1 MKYKVSVIVPCYNS
15 EKFLKETLDNL
26 LGQTLK
32 EIQIITVND
41 GSTDSTADII
51 AEYASKDC
59 RIISVNQENAG
70 VSAARNNGIE
80 RAEGKYTM
88 FLDSDD
94 LFSENALEAMYTA
107 LEETSADL
115 GICRIMRFGY
125 GGTEFNPIVDTF
137 AKEKNIDCYDKRLL
151 WNFLPCNKCY
161 RTELLQKSGVRYP
174 KLRYSE
180 DGAFFMQF
188 IYKTQPKITGVYNA
202 VMKYRRLTPDQG
214 YSVSQRIEYELVD
227 HFSQS
232 HELIYEAA
240 KQSFDGN
247 NCKNTEDYLQEIL
260 SKNFTALINEF
271 YRSLWRG
278 DSETLKLI
286 GRKAAEIRA
295 KMTDET
301 KKKCSNV
308 IKDIGE
314 PLFSKKEIAEKP
326 FVSVVVKK
334 TSEKFIQSLYAQ
346 TMPVFELITA
356 ENKALQTYENIS
368 SLPLKDFRSAAKKA
382 AKGEIT
388 VTLSGNNALDMRF
401 LKVVSL
407 LKQSKKFGILPDFV
421 IKLGAMAFLRIKKIT
436 GF

>member
-1 MKYKVSVIVPCYNS
+1 MEYKVSVIVPCYNS

-51 AEYASKDC
+51 AEYASKDD
-59 RIISVNQENAG
+59 RILSVYQENSG

-80 RAEGKYTM
+80 RADGKYTM

-94 LFSENALEAMYTA
+94 LYSENALEAMYNT
-107 LEETSADL
+107 LEKESADL
-115 GICRIMRFGY
+115 GICRQMRFGY
-125 GGTEFNPIVDTF
+125 GGTEVNPVVESI
-137 AKEKNIDCYDKRLL
+137 AKDKHIDCYDKRLL
-151 WNFLPCNKCY
+151 WNFLTCNKCY
-161 RTELLQKSGVRYP
+161 RTDLLQKSGVRFP
-174 KLRYSE
+174 RLRYSE

-188 IYKTQPKITGVYNA
+188 IYKTQPKITGVYDA
-202 VMKYRRLTPDQG
+202 VMKYRRLSPDQG

-232 HELIYEAA
+232 HELIYDAA
-240 KQSFDGN
+240 KKSFDDN
-247 NCKNTEDYLQEIL
+247 NCENKEDYLQEIL
-260 SKNFTALINEF
+260 NKYFTALVNEF

-278 DSETLKLI
+278 DSETLELI
-286 GRKAAEIRA
+286 GKKAAEIRSR
-295 KMTDET
+295 MTDET
-301 KKKCSNV
+301 KKKCSSV

-326 FVSVVVKK
+326 FISVIAKNP
-334 TSEKFIQSLYAQ
+334 SEEFIQSLYAQ

-356 ENKALQTYENIS
+356 KNKVLQKHENVS
-368 SLPLKDFRSAAKKA
+368 VLPSKSFYSAARKA
-382 AKGEIT
+382 AKGKII
-388 VTLSGNNALDMRF
+388 VTLNSNNALDMRF

-407 LKQSKKFGILPDFV
+407 LKRNGKFGILPDFV
-421 IKLGAMAFLRIKKIT
+421 IKLGAMMFLRFKK
-436 GF
+436 

>member
-1 MKYKVSVIVPCYNS
+1 MEYKVSVIVPCYNS
-15 EKFLKETLDNL
+15 ENFLKETLDNL

-51 AEYASKDC
+51 AEYASKDS
-59 RIISVNQENAG
+59 RILSVYQENAG

-80 RAEGKYTM
+80 RAEGKYTV

-94 LFSENALEAMYTA
+94 LFSENALEAMYNA
-107 LEETSADL
+107 LEENSADL
-115 GICRIMRFGY
+115 GICRLMRFGY
-125 GGTEFNPIVDTF
+125 GGTEYNPIVDSFT
-137 AKEKNIDCYDKRLL
+137 KEKNIDCYDKRLL
-151 WNFLPCNKCY
+151 WNFLTCNKCY
-161 RTELLQKSGVRYP
+161 RTGLLQKSGVRFP

-188 IYKTQPKITGVYNA
+188 IYKTQPKITGVYDA
-202 VMKYRRLTPDQG
+202 VMKYRRLSPDQG

-232 HELIYEAA
+232 HELIYEKA
-240 KQSFDGN
+240 KKSFDG
-247 NCKNTEDYLQEIL
+247 KTRENTEEYLQEIL
-260 SKNFTALINEF
+260 NKYFTALVNEF

-278 DSETLKLI
+278 DDETLDLI

-314 PLFSKKEIAEKP
+314 PVFSKKEIAEKP
-326 FVSVVVKK
+326 FVSVIAKNP
-334 TSEKFIQSLYAQ
+334 SEEFISSLYAQ
-346 TMPVFELITA
+346 TMPVFELITTDSA
-356 ENKALQTYENIS
+356 VSERYENIVVI
-368 SLPLKDFRSAAKKA
+368 PEKGFCSAAKKL
-382 AKGEIT
+382 AKGRIT
-388 VTLSGNNALDMRF
+388 VKLNGNNPLDMRF
-401 LKVVSL
+401 FKVVSL
-407 LKQSKKFGILPDFV
+407 LKRNGKFGLLPDFA
-421 IKLGAMAFLRIKKIT
+421 IGLGAKLFLKIKK
-436 GF
+436 

>member
-51 AEYASKDC
+51 AEYASKDS
-59 RIISVNQENAG
+59 RILSVYQENAG
-70 VSAARNNGIE
+70 VSVARNNGIE
-80 RAEGKYTM
+80 RAEGKYTV

-94 LFSENALEAMYTA
+94 LFSENALEAMYSA
-107 LEETSADL
+107 LEKESADL
-115 GICRIMRFGY
+115 GICRQMRFGY
-125 GGTEFNPIVDTF
+125 GGTEVNPIVESI
-137 AKEKNIDCYDKRLL
+137 AKENHINCYDKRLL
-151 WNFLPCNKCY
+151 WNFLTCNKCY
-161 RTELLQKSGVRYP
+161 RTELLQKSGVRFP
-174 KLRYSE
+174 RLRYSE

-188 IYKTQPKITGVYNA
+188 IYKTQPKITGVYDA
-202 VMKYRRLTPDQG
+202 VMKYRRLSPDQG

-227 HFSQS
+227 HFSKS

-247 NCKNTEDYLQEIL
+247 NCENTEDYLQEIL
-260 SKNFTALINEF
+260 NKYFTALVNEF

-278 DSETLKLI
+278 DSETLELI
-286 GRKAAEIRA
+286 GRKASEIRA

-308 IKDIGE
+308 IKDIGN
-314 PLFSKKEIAEKP
+314 PLFSKKEITEKP
-326 FVSVVVKK
+326 FVSVIVKNP
-334 TSEKFIQSLYAQ
+334 SEKFIQSLYAQ

-356 ENKALQTYENIS
+356 DNKALNRYENIS
-368 SLPLKDFRSAAKKA
+368 VLPSKCFNSEAKKA
-382 AKGEIT
+382 AKGKI
-388 VTLSGNNALDMRF
+388 VITLSGNNALDMRF

-407 LKQSKKFGILPDFV
+407 LKRNRKFGILPDF
-421 IKLGAMAFLRIKKIT
+421 IINLGATLFLKIKK
-436 GF
+436 